1 MRQLMLLN
9 PAQAAEKIA
18 SSPMTVL
25 DIRESTAF
33 AQGHITE
40 ARNIS
45 ASQLAEF
52 CQHTAKTTS
61 ILVCCYHGISSQTV
75 GHYLLQQGFQE
86 VYSLQG
92 GYSAWQQWLASSP
105 QAANVSET

>member
-1 MRQLMLLN
+1 MRQLMFLN

-18 SSPMTVL
+18 NSPITVL
-25 DIRESTAF
+25 DIRESAAF

-45 ASQLAEF
+45 ANQLAEF
-52 CQHTAKTTS
+52 CQHTAKTTP

-75 GHYLLQQGFQE
+75 GHYLLQQGFE
-86 VYSLQG
+86 EIYSLQG
-92 GYSAWQQWLASSP
+92 GFSAWQQW
-105 QAANVSET
+105 QANNPIKAQMSEG